1 MRGEKAMAR
10 TAADE
15 IDGIVDGQRFGR
27 FGLSLLVWSFLAT
40 FTDGY
45 EISAL
50 GLAVPHIVKEWHV
63 APASLGPMLSASL
76 AGMFFGAPL
85 LGLVGDR
92 FGRRPAIAI
101 GCLAYGLSTLA
112 IVFAGS
118 VTEVAVLRF
127 ITGLGMGGVLPN
139 AIALNSELAPKRL
152 RARLII
158 LMFMGVTLGG
168 SAPGLVAVGLVPEHG
183 WRAIFLVGGLG
194 ALVVGAAAPFVL
206 PESVKFLA
214 RRPERTKELLLTLR
228 RMAPDAP
235 MPRIVE
241 TKADAP
247 PQRVPTSALFA
258 GGLAP
263 VTLLLWLC
271 FATTLMANFFL
282 ANWLPTLFGQIGID
296 PQTAALTSTMY
307 HFGAT
312 FGGLAMALLLDRIGF
327 LAVGGLLLLA
337 VPAMLGIGLPG
348 LPAGGLG
355 LLVGIAGF
363 CVLGAQFGSNAAAG
377 LIYPTACRSR
387 GLGLA
392 FGVGRIGSVLGPLI
406 GARLIGLKLP
416 LMTMLAAMAG
426 PVLLGAVA
434 ALVLAFIA
442 RRRFNGWRLDE
453 MPATPIE

>member
-1 MRGEKAMAR
+1 MAR
-10 TAADE
+10 SAADE
-15 IDGIVDGQRFGR
+15 IDEIVDAQRFGR
-27 FGLSLLVWSFLAT
+27 FNLSLLIWSFLAT

-63 APASLGPMLSASL
+63 APADLGPMLSASL

-85 LGLVGDR
+85 LGLLGDR
-92 FGRRPAIAI
+92 RGRRAAITI

-112 IVFAGS
+112 IPFANGIGQ
-118 VTEVAVLRF
+118 VTILRF

-139 AIALNSELAPKRL
+139 AIALNSESSPRRL

-158 LMFMGVTLGG
+158 LMFMGITLGG
-168 SAPGLVAVGLVPEHG
+168 SAPGLIAVGLVPDFG
-183 WRAIFLVGGLG
+183 WRSIFLVGGLG

-214 RRPERTKELLLTLR
+214 TRPDRTAELLVTLR
-228 RMAPDAP
+228 RMARGAVLPRTISAPDVAP
-235 MPRIVE
+235 APRVSIG
-241 TKADAP
+241 
-247 PQRVPTSALFA
+247 ALFA

-296 PQTAALTSTMY
+296 PRTAALTSTMY

-312 FGGLAMALLLDRIGF
+312 FGGVAMALMLDRIGL
-327 LAVGGLLLLA
+327 LAVGGLLLAA

-348 LPAGGLG
+348 LPPVVLG
-355 LLVGIAGF
+355 LLVGLAGF

-392 FGVGRIGSVLGPLI
+392 FGVGRVGSVLGPLL
-406 GARLIGLKLP
+406 GARLIGAKLP

-426 PVLLGAVA
+426 PVLLGALA
-434 ALVLAFIA
+434 AIVLAFIA
-442 RRRFNGWRLDE
+442 RRRFGGWRLDE
-453 MPATPIE
+453 MPATGVQVE

>member
-1 MRGEKAMAR
+1 MAGKADA
-10 TAADE
+10 
-15 IDGIVDGQRFGR
+15 IDTLVDGQSFSRFN
-27 FGLSLLVWSFLAT
+27 LSLLIWSFLAT

-50 GLAVPHIVKEWHV
+50 GLAVPHITREWHV
-63 APASLGPMLSASL
+63 VPAQLGPMLSASL

-92 FGRRPAIAI
+92 LGRRPAIAI

-112 IVFAGS
+112 IVFAHS
-118 VTEVAVLRF
+118 VGQVTVLRF

-139 AIALNSELAPKRL
+139 AIALNSELSPKRL

-168 SAPGLVAVGLVPEHG
+168 SVPGFVAVGLVPDHG
-183 WRAIFLVGGLG
+183 WRAIFLVGGL
-194 ALVVGAAAPFVL
+194 AAIVVGAAAPFVL
-206 PESVKFLA
+206 PESVKFL
-214 RRPERTKELLLTLR
+214 RDRPDRLRELLATLR
-228 RMAPDAP
+228 RMAPDAVLP
-235 MPRIVE
+235 TSFAKPG
-241 TKADAP
+241 AASAAS
-247 PQRVPTSALFA
+247 VPVSALFA
-258 GGLAP
+258 NGLAP

-282 ANWLPTLFGQIGID
+282 ANWLPTLFGQIGLD
-296 PQTAALTSTMY
+296 PKTAALSSTMY

-312 FGGLAMALLLDRIGF
+312 FGGLAMALMLDRIGF
-327 LAVGGLLLLA
+327 LAVGGLLLAA
-337 VPAMLGIGLPG
+337 VPAMLGIGVPG
-348 LPAGGLG
+348 LPPLALG
-355 LLVGIAGF
+355 LLVGVAGF

-392 FGVGRIGSVLGPLI
+392 FGVGRVGSVLGPLL
-406 GARLIGLKLP
+406 GAKLIGLKLS
-416 LMTMLAAMAG
+416 LMVMLAAMAG

-434 ALVLAFIA
+434 ALALAFAA
-442 RRRFNGWRLDE
+442 RRRFGEWRLDE
-453 MPATPIE
+453 MPAE

>member
-1 MRGEKAMAR
+1 MVKAAGNQ
-10 TAADE
+10 
-15 IDGIVDGQRFGR
+15 IDSLVDAQSFGR
-27 FGLSLLVWSFLAT
+27 FNLWLLIWSFLAT

-50 GLAVPHIVKEWHV
+50 GLAVPHIAREWHV
-63 APASLGPMLSASL
+63 APAAMGPMLSASL

-92 FGRRPAIAI
+92 WGRRPAIAI

-112 IVFAGS
+112 IAGADS
-118 VTEVAVLRF
+118 VGQVTALRF

-139 AIALNSELAPKRL
+139 AIALNSELSPRRL
-152 RARLII
+152 RARLVI

-168 SAPGLVAVGLVPEHG
+168 SAPGLVAAWLVPTHG
-183 WRAIFLVGGLG
+183 WQAIFLVGGIG
-194 ALVVGAAAPFVL
+194 ALIVGAVAPFVL

-214 RRPERTKELLLTLR
+214 TRPGRAAELRATLARMLPDRPLPPLTP
-228 RMAPDAP
+228 APVDA
-235 MPRIVE
+235 
-241 TKADAP
+241 KAV
-247 PQRVPTSALFA
+247 QVPIGALFA

-282 ANWLPTLFGQIGID
+282 ANWLPTLFGRIGID
-296 PQTAALTSTMY
+296 PQTAALTSTFY

-312 FGGLAMALLLDRIGF
+312 FGGLAMAFLLDRIGL
-327 LAVGGLLLLA
+327 LAVAGALLLA
-337 VPAMLGIGLPG
+337 VPAMLGVGLPG
-348 LPAGGLG
+348 LPPTGLA
-355 LLVGIAGF
+355 LFVAVAGF

-377 LIYPTACRSR
+377 LVYPTGCRSR

-392 FGVGRIGSVLGPLI
+392 FGVGRVGSVLGPLL
-406 GARLIGLKLP
+406 GARLIGLDLP

-426 PVLLGAVA
+426 PVLLGALA
-434 ALVLAFIA
+434 ALVLAFMA
-442 RRRFNGWRLDE
+442 RRRLGEWRLDE
-453 MPATPIE
+453 MPAASLQVE

>member
-1 MRGEKAMAR
+1 MAQ
-10 TAADE
+10 AADE
-15 IDGIVDGQRFGR
+15 IDALVDGQSFSRF
-27 FGLSLLVWSFLAT
+27 SLWLLIWSFLAT

-50 GLAVPHIVKEWHV
+50 GLAVPHIVREWHV
-63 APASLGPMLSASL
+63 LPAQLGPMLSASL

-101 GCLAYGLSTLA
+101 GCLAYGLST
-112 IVFAGS
+112 FAVIFAHS
-118 VTEVAVLRF
+118 VGQVTILRF

-139 AIALNSELAPKRL
+139 AIALNSELSPKRL

-168 SAPGLVAVGLVPEHG
+168 SVPGLVAVGLVPDHG
-183 WRAIFLVGGLG
+183 WRAIFLVGGL
-194 ALVVGAAAPFVL
+194 AAIVVGIAAPFVL
-206 PESVKFLA
+206 PESVKFL
-214 RRPERTKELLLTLR
+214 RTRPERARELFATLR
-228 RMAPDAP
+228 RMRPDAVLP
-235 MPRIVE
+235 
-241 TKADAP
+241 KGFSAP
-247 PQRVPTSALFA
+247 GSAPAASVPISALFA
-258 GGLAP
+258 NRLAP

-312 FGGLAMALLLDRIGF
+312 FGGLAMALMLDRIGF
-327 LAVGGLLLLA
+327 LAVGGLLLAA

-348 LPAGGLG
+348 LPPVGLG

-392 FGVGRIGSVLGPLI
+392 FGVGRVGSVLGPLL
-406 GARLIGLKLP
+406 GAKLIGLKLS
-416 LMTMLAAMAG
+416 LLVMLAAMSG

-434 ALVLAFIA
+434 ALALAFAA
-442 RRRFNGWRLDE
+442 RQRFGEWRLDE
-453 MPATPIE
+453 MPAAATQFE